1 QYHFHPMNDVLFET
15 QSQIIRELGQK
26 EDCIIVGRCAN
37 YVLGDKCFSLF
48 VYAPF
53 EYRVQSIMERLGR
66 EEKSAR
72 ALVKKMDKTR
82 RSYYEFF
89 TDEKWKD
96 LSNYQM
102 CIDTSRFDQE
112 FLLKLLADVYAALYL
127 SHKETR
133 RNAEEN
139 TLSLSPSGGF
149 LYLLQAGF
157 DLFDHFFIF
166 CLAEIF
172 LIRIHLE

>member
-1 QYHFHPMNDVLFET
+1 MNDVLFET
-15 QSQIIRELGQK
+15 QSQVIQELAQK

-112 FLLKLLADVYAALYL
+112 FLLKLLADVYAAL
-127 SHKETR
+127 
-133 RNAEEN
+133 
-139 TLSLSPSGGF
+139 
-149 LYLLQAGF
+149 
-157 DLFDHFFIF
+157 
-166 CLAEIF
+166 
-172 LIRIHLE
+172 

>member
-1 QYHFHPMNDVLFET
+1 MIQ
-15 QSQIIRELGQK
+15 ELAQK

-112 FLLKLLADVYAALYL
+112 FLLKLLADVYAAL
-127 SHKETR
+127 
-133 RNAEEN
+133 
-139 TLSLSPSGGF
+139 
-149 LYLLQAGF
+149 
-157 DLFDHFFIF
+157 
-166 CLAEIF
+166 
-172 LIRIHLE
+172 